1 MSQAAAFFITG
12 TDAKKCPRYFT
23 DGVSC
28 EVSCYQNGLFVKVL
42 RRIPRKRRADSRA
55 QRLFTTTMVV
65 DPPIESQMYAK
76 K

>member
-1 MSQAAAFFITG
+1 MTQAAAFFITG

-23 DGVSC
+23 GGVSC
-28 EVSCYQNGLFVKVL
+28 EVSCYKNGLFVKVL

-55 QRLFTTTMVV
+55 QKLFTTTMVV
-65 DPPIESQMYAK
+65 HPSTERQMYAK